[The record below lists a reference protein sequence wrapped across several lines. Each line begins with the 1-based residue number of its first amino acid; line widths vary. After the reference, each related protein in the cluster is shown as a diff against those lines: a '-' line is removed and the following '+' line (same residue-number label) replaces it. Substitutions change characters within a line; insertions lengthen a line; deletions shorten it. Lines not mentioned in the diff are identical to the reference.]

1 MLLRPNAENII
12 SQLNKYDIILTMK
25 ETKLSID
32 TGTFVR
38 FWLVILCFVAAIG
51 ALWLSRNAV
60 VLVLVSF
67 FLALVLNR
75 PVSFIARHMPGR
87 SRIFATLIAYLLI
100 LALIAAVF
108 FNLVPI
114 FVKQISLFISDL
126 PATLQALQNNSQFL
140 NDFLNQYNLT
150 NQFDEWL
157 VDLQKQLGS
166 IASSIGGSFIAALSG
181 LASAMVSTLFVS
193 VLTFLMLIEGPTWEE
208 KFWRLGYRNASKRRR
223 HQELARKM
231 YNVVSDYVSGQT
243 ALAALSGTFSAVLIV
258 IFALFFP
265 EVEAGFALTAWLLV
279 FLTMFIPMFGAF
291 IGGGV
296 VALLLILYAW
306 PAAVIFVVLFTI
318 EQQIENNIIQPKI
331 QSKKLNMSAL
341 VVLLAVIFGL
351 QIAGLLGALV
361 AIPVAGIIMVWLRDV
376 MGRRRIRL
384 AAEVGEVAD
393 PDRDHSSVSVVFVQ
407 GKRKPVQSLIR
418 LGRGFRKKSR
428 K

>member
-1 MLLRPNAENII
+1 
-12 SQLNKYDIILTMK
+12 MK
-25 ETKLSID
+25 ETKLSVD
-32 TGTFVR
+32 TGTFIR
-38 FWLVILCFVAAIG
+38 FWLVILGFAAVIG
-51 ALWLSRNAV
+51 AIWLARNAV

-100 LALIAAVF
+100 VALIMLVF

-114 FVKQISLFISDL
+114 FVKQISLFLSNL
-126 PATLQALQNNSQFL
+126 PATLQALQNNSQWF

-157 VDLQKQLGS
+157 VDMQKQLGS
-166 IASSIGGSFIAALSG
+166 IASSVGGSFIAALSG

-208 KFWRLGYRNASKRRR
+208 KFWRLAYRNANKRRR

-243 ALAALSGTFSAVLIV
+243 ALAALSGTFSAILIV
-258 IFALFFP
+258 ILAQFFP
-265 EVEAGFALTAWLLV
+265 EVETGFALTAWLLV

-296 VALLLILYAW
+296 VTLLLALYAW

-376 MGRRRIRL
+376 MSRRRIRL
-384 AAEVGEVAD
+384 ATEWDKAVD
-393 PDRDHSSVSVVFVQ
+393 PGSDRSNMSVVFVQ
-407 GKRKPVQSLIR
+407 GQRKPMKSLAKI
-418 LGRGFRKKSR
+418 GRKLKKKSQR
-428 K
+428 NREK